1 MSNDDAIVGCL
12 HCKEDHLV
20 TTVRYLRLLSN
31 LNLTLLQLMLNFS
44 GTPNCYLPPSPP
56 PIKQLEVPIH
66 ASKLSELSIQF
77 VSIVSVCDAR
87 NY

>member
-20 TTVRYLRLLSN
+20 TTVWYLLLLSN
-31 LNLTLLQLMLNFS
+31 LNFTLLQLMLNFS
-44 GTPNCYLPPSPP
+44 GTPNCYLPPT

-77 VSIVSVCDAR
+77 VYILSVCDAR
-87 NY
+87 N